1 MDENEILARAG
12 RLINDHND
20 AMRKLGELD
29 KMFTVTPQTLA
40 ELVGDPDTHP
50 VREYFERVTTLSRDF
65 HVARREALLKVKK
78 HGKVSKYR
86 DYAVEAARGCWS
98 LGYLHFAGFLYRLH
112 LIAIAGMGHCVR
124 GCDDQFYH
132 L

>member
-1 MDENEILARAG
+1 MTGYIPIMDENEILARAG

-50 VREYFERVTTLSRDF
+50 VRE
-65 HVARREALLKVKK
+65 
-78 HGKVSKYR
+78 
-86 DYAVEAARGCWS
+86 
-98 LGYLHFAGFLYRLH
+98 
-112 LIAIAGMGHCVR
+112 
-124 GCDDQFYH
+124 
-132 L
+132 